1 MLRSVGD
8 RLLRLRLQRD
18 EKILEIGFFLVGLLI
33 FVLAINNLYITYT
46 LKETKKDNTVS
57 QEKLIYP
64 TPSLTPSFFSNP
76 TSTINLPT
84 NTPIPIHTTTQ
95 SQSANTTLVKEY
107 FIPMGTGTNQSSD
120 WEDVAGTQTSADFG
134 QYGNI
139 KEIRFE
145 ASVSVPSSSQIVWVR
160 LFNKTDKHPVW
171 YSEVATKGETSAYLV
186 SQPVVYDTGQK
197 IYQVQIKSQ
206 LKGLTNLV
214 QSRIHITLK

>member
-1 MLRSVGD
+1 MLRSIGN

-18 EKILEIGFFLVGLLI
+18 EKILKVGFFLVGLLI
-33 FVLAINNLYITYT
+33 FVLAVNNIYITYT
-46 LKETKKDNTVS
+46 LKGTKKDNTVS

-64 TPSLTPSFFSNP
+64 TPSLATSFFSNP
-76 TSTINLPT
+76 TPTINLPT
-84 NTPIPIHTTTQ
+84 NTPVPIITTTQ
-95 SQSANTTLVKEY
+95 SQNVTTTLVKEY

-134 QYGNI
+134 QYANI

-145 ASVSVPSSSQIVWVR
+145 ASVSIPSSSQIVWVR

-171 YSEVATKGETSAYLV
+171 YSEVVTKGETSAYLV

-214 QSRIHITLK
+214 QSRIHIILK